1 MLDASP
7 AAAVKEVKSI
17 FYSEQSVNEISHV
30 LEDSIMKNLLKI
42 IFCLMVFVFLNCK
55 ENADKNLVPMDQLN
69 IDNSNNYRYIFR
81 KTIEKENWRENR
93 YKRDE
98 FQK

>member
-1 MLDASP
+1 MPGASP
-7 AAAVKEVKSI
+7 AAVKEGRAI
-17 FYSEQSVNEISHV
+17 FCSETIVNEISHI
-30 LEDSIMKNLLKI
+30 LKDSVMKNLKI
-42 IFCLMVFVFLNCK
+42 LICLMVFVFLNCK
-55 ENADKNLVPMDQLN
+55 DNADKNLVPIDQLN

-81 KTIEKENWRENR
+81 ETIEKENWRENR